1 MIKKIRIA
9 MAKAFRSVNNPI
21 DPEELDRM
29 AADIEKT
36 IQERYPKE
44 QTPTVEGIQ
53 DLVEL
58 TLIDHNYYQV
68 VKSYILYRA
77 KHSMDRKVIEEFGD
91 YIKDQQ
97 ILDEIEKFKMI
108 LTIQDIPSSSFIINL
123 LLLLKKI

>member
-1 MIKKIRIA
+1 
-9 MAKAFRSVNNPI
+9 
-21 DPEELDRM
+21 EELDRM
-29 AADIEKT
+29 VLDIEKT

-44 QTPTVEGIQ
+44 QIPSVEEIQ

-91 YIKDQQ
+91 YIKDPQ
-97 ILDEIEKFKMI
+97 IIDEIRKVQADFDRTRYSIEQLYYKF
-108 LTIQDIPSSSFIINL
+108 TSFAKEDMKEEEYL
-123 LLLLKKI
+123 